1 MLTSELRTKMH
12 GASVAHK
19 RTHLVIEQAR
29 AANVAFELAETRTAT
44 MQARSRS
51 RRHGSLRSPRVWT
64 GTAAE
69 ECDSIESLCLRM
81 PKDKAQ
87 TLKTLQ
93 GDLRQIRE
101 DVATSKER
109 TLRMSQLQ
117 LEAYERVA
125 DMEKEVEMGKA
136 RTAELQSA
144 LNAQT
149 SKVETMSVE
158 LDALQL
164 KDEEYAPMITE
175 ALAKQRVMSAQLAQV
190 LEAWKK
196 AIIDALGDGESQPCE
211 AGAADNNNPSP
222 PHLPAVLQG

>member
-1 MLTSELRTKMH
+1 
-12 GASVAHK
+12 
-19 RTHLVIEQAR
+19 
-29 AANVAFELAETRTAT
+29 
-44 MQARSRS
+44 MQARGRS

-109 TLRMSQLQ
+109 TLRLSQLQ

-125 DMEKEVEMGKA
+125 DMEKEVERGKV
-136 RTAELQSA
+136 RTTELQSA

-149 SKVETMSVE
+149 SKVETMSAE
-158 LDALQL
+158 LEALQITD
-164 KDEEYAPMITE
+164 KEYAPMITE

-190 LEAWKK
+190 LETWKN
-196 AIIDALGDGESQPCE
+196 ALIDALGDGESQPCE
-211 AGAADNNNPSP
+211 AGDATNADNPSP
-222 PHLPAVLQG
+222 PHLPAMLQV